1 MTLKMKK
8 MKTLLYKLALIISIS
23 FSTVLLNSCS
33 KDDDDNSTTVTG
45 SANAQYFSNNVLN
58 RDLTVQQALNGGTD
72 ITASFNG
79 YTFRLTKN
87 AAYSGTITAANDL
100 LSENGTWSVD
110 ADYNNIT
117 FNFPTDMIPDLAFFN
132 KQWTFSNRNS
142 AVVEL
147 TSGSDVLKFQRK

>member
-1 MTLKMKK
+1 MKK
-8 MKTLLYKLALIISIS
+8 MKTLLYKLALIIGIS

-33 KDDDDNSTTVTG
+33 KDDENNSTTVTG

-58 RDLTVQQALNGGTD
+58 RDLTVQQAFSGSTD
-72 ITASFNG
+72 ITASFSG

-87 AAYSGTITAANDL
+87 AAYSGTITASNDL
-100 LSENGTWSVD
+100 LAENGTWSID
-110 ADYNNIT
+110 ADYSNLT
-117 FNFPTDMIPDLAFFN
+117 FTFPTDMIPDLAFFN
-132 KQWTFSNRNS
+132 KQWQFSSRAS

>member
-1 MTLKMKK
+1 MKN
-8 MKTLLYKLALIISIS
+8 LLYKLTLIIAIS

-33 KDDDDNSTTVTG
+33 KDDNNSTTG
-45 SANAQYFSNNVLN
+45 SSSNAQYFSDNVLN
-58 RDLTVQQALNGGTD
+58 RDLTVQQALNGSTD

-87 AAYSGTITAANDL
+87 AAYSGIITAANDL
-100 LSENGTWSVD
+100 LSENGTWSID
-110 ADYNNIT
+110 ADYSNLT
-117 FNFPTDMIPDLAFFN
+117 FSFPTDMIPDLAFFN
-132 KQWTFSNRNS
+132 KQWQFSSRSS